1 MCIQRKLYNR
11 GHKAEENLME
21 LLIDGLTNEI
31 LFYGGLAIA
40 GGTLFAAFICLS
52 ISHIKKIRLDA
63 QLDAEYGKRNKE

>member
-1 MCIQRKLYNR
+1 
-11 GHKAEENLME
+11 ME

-40 GGTLFAAFICLS
+40 GGTLFAAFIYLS

>member
-1 MCIQRKLYNR
+1 
-11 GHKAEENLME
+11 ME

-40 GGTLFAAFICLS
+40 GGTLLVAFIYLS

>member
-1 MCIQRKLYNR
+1 MCIQWKLYNR

-40 GGTLFAAFICLS
+40 GGTLLAAFIYLC
-52 ISHIKKIRLDA
+52 IWHIKKVRLDA
-63 QLDAEYGKRNKE
+63 QLDVEYGKRDKK